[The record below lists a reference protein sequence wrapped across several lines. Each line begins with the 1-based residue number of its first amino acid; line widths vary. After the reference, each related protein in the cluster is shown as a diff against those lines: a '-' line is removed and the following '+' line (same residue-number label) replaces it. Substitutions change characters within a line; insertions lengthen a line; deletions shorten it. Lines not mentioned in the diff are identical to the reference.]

1 MRGKLI
7 AVGAACAAI
16 VAVGAT
22 YALAQSSAT
31 DTLRACANDA
41 GLMRLVGADASC
53 RKGETA
59 VEWNVAGPAGPQGP
73 KGDPG
78 PPGAPAGGPSFDGT
92 IAITGQQQGAFQ
104 GSDGPVMEIVSFS
117 HEIVSPRDAA
127 SGLPTGRRQ
136 HKPIVITKEIDK
148 ASPLI
153 FRALVNNE
161 SLTEVLIGLLK
172 DGNEVATVKLT
183 NASVAG
189 RAQKGNSEE
198 ISFTYQRIEWKWLD
212 GGITA
217 EDDWETPV
225 G

>member
-22 YALAQSSAT
+22 YALAQSAAT
-31 DTLRACANDA
+31 DTLHACANDA

-59 VEWNVAGPAGPQGP
+59 VEWNVAGPQGP

-78 PPGAPAGGPSFDGT
+78 PPGAPAGDPPFDGT
-92 IAITGQQQGAFQ
+92 IEITGERQGEFQ
-104 GSDGPVMEIVSFS
+104 GSDGPMMEIISFS

-136 HKPIVITKEIDK
+136 HKPITITKEIDK

-153 FRALVNNE
+153 FQALVDNE
-161 SLTEVLIGLLK
+161 NLTEILIGLLK
-172 DGNEVATVKLT
+172 DGNAVATVRLT

-189 RAQKGNSEE
+189 RAQKGNYET
-198 ISFTYQRIEWKWLD
+198 ISFVYQRIEWTWLD
-212 GGITA
+212 GNITA
-217 EDDWETPV
+217 EDDWEASV

>member
-16 VAVGAT
+16 AAVGTT
-22 YALAQSSAT
+22 YALAQSEAT
-31 DTLRACANDA
+31 DTLRACANSA
-41 GLMRLVGADASC
+41 GVMRLVGADASC

-59 VEWNVAGPAGPQGP
+59 VEWNVAGPQGP

-78 PPGAPAGGPSFDGT
+78 PPGAPAGDPPFEGT
-92 IAITGQQQGAFQ
+92 IEITGQQQGQFQ

-136 HKPIVITKEIDK
+136 HKPITIAKEIDK

-153 FRALVNNE
+153 FQALVDNE
-161 SLTEVLIGLLK
+161 NLTEILIGLLK

-189 RAQKGNSEE
+189 RAQEGITEE
-198 ISFTYQRIEWKWLD
+198 ISFTYQRIEWTWLD

-217 EDDWETPV
+217 VDDWEASV